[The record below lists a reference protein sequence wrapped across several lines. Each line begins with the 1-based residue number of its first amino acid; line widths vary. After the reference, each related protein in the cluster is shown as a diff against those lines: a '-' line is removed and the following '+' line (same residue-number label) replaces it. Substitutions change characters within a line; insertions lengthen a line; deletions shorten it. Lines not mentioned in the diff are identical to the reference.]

1 MFYGT
6 PFVSDTCMLLLTR
19 TLTVKRFVLYHL
31 FGQHIAHDFSSH
43 LYKGLLIFNMPS
55 SGTWLI
61 TDRHVRNLVKWQLT
75 FLFPKLFAYKKLK
88 ITFFVSQDT
97 RFVYIER
104 KVVHFKIPEEE
115 DQEEDEECCQWIYA
129 CSCN

>member
-1 MFYGT
+1 
-6 PFVSDTCMLLLTR
+6 
-19 TLTVKRFVLYHL
+19 
-31 FGQHIAHDFSSH
+31 
-43 LYKGLLIFNMPS
+43 MPS

-61 TDRHVRNLVKWQLT
+61 NDRHVGNLVNWQLA
-75 FLFPKLFAYKKLK
+75 FLFPKLFAYKKVK